1 MAEEKK
7 NLMRSIGC
15 VAVAVGTIVCLTAA
29 VAPAQTTSQT
39 TETKTFQVIAVEGNE
54 LIVRL
59 PEGTRQL
66 DVPDDF
72 RLIVNGTP
80 LSVHELKPG
89 MTGTAT
95 ITTTT
100 TTTPVTVTEIENG
113 TVAHVAGST
122 IIVRTDEGY
131 RSFTQDEID
140 KRGVKIYRSGMPAEI
155 SNFRAGDRL
164 SATIVTTMPPTVV
177 TEQEVQATVAAAAP
191 AAPAPSAPAVAASAA
206 PGVALPVV
214 DPATIDTTLWS
225 EERIKAWKS
234 TLNLPSPAP
243 LAILRIPRI
252 RLEVPV
258 LEGTDDFTLD
268 RAVGHIEGTPLPG
281 MDGNSGIAGHRDG
294 FFRGL
299 KDIGVGDAIE
309 IETLQEKK
317 EIYQITHI
325 WIVTDDNVWVLDPTP
340 TRALTLVSCYP
351 FYFVGPA
358 PKRFIVRAVLV
369 DTTTTGTQP

>member
-1 MAEEKK
+1 
-7 NLMRSIGC
+7 MRSIGC

-29 VAPAQTTSQT
+29 VARAQTTSQT

-54 LIVRL
+54 LIVQL

-66 DVPDDF
+66 NVPDDF
-72 RLIVNGTP
+72 RFIVNGTP

-95 ITTTT
+95 ITTTV

-122 IIVRTDEGY
+122 IIVRTDDGY
-131 RSFTQDEID
+131 RSFTQGEID
-140 KRGVKIYRSGMPAEI
+140 QRGVKIYRSGMPAEI
-155 SNFRAGDRL
+155 SNFRVGDRL

-177 TEQEVQATVAAAAP
+177 TDQEVQATVAAAAP
-191 AAPAPSAPAVAASAA
+191 AAPPPAAPAPGATAVAASAA
-206 PGVALPVV
+206 PAAAPPAV

-234 TLNLPSPAP
+234 TLDLPSPAP

-258 LEGTDDFTLD
+258 LEGTDDVTLD

-281 MDGNSGIAGHRDG
+281 TDGNSGIAGHRDG

-299 KDIGVGDAIE
+299 KDIAVGDAIE

-317 EIYQITHI
+317 EIYQITHT
-325 WIVTDDNVWVLDPTP
+325 WIVTEDDVWVLDPTP

-351 FYFVGPA
+351 FYFVGHA